1 MLCVECGKKEIY
13 KGGSCIEC
21 YLKKHKFTEG
31 PEIIDLPVCN
41 HCQSYKYKS
50 TWTSE
55 LLNDV
60 LRRII
65 KKQFKIKPELKGIDV
80 NLDCKDMHHG
90 YECKVYISGY
100 IGETEVTEEHNLTV
114 RLKKTVCETCSRQ
127 FGGYHEAIIQVRT
140 EKRKLTDEELKD
152 IIKTVETQVE
162 NLRAKGN
169 RTLFITDVGEE
180 HGGLDFFLS
189 EKNSSFVIAKMLLG
203 KFGGTLKQSSSNV
216 GMKDGR
222 QQYRNTYL
230 VRIPAFRKND
240 FIELKNK
247 YYLIRG
253 VHSNSV
259 KATSLL
265 DWEET
270 TIDLKNMESAKILG
284 GKELIREMIVVSQ
297 TKNDIQLMNEKNY
310 EIKTLK
316 KPSQKEFKSEKIKTI
331 NIDDQ
336 IFLLPKKVIKD
347 KYPD

>member
-13 KGGSCIEC
+13 KDGSCIDC
-21 YLKKHKFTEG
+21 YLKNHKFTEG
-31 PEIIDLPVCN
+31 PEIIDLPVCS

-65 KKQFKIKPELKGIDV
+65 KKQFKIKPELKGIDI
-80 NLDCKDMHHG
+80 NLDCKDAPHG

-100 IGETEVTEEHNLTV
+100 IGETEVTEEHDLTV
-114 RLKKTVCETCSRQ
+114 RLKKTVCETCSKQ

-169 RTLFITDVGEE
+169 RTLFITDIGEE

-189 EKNSSFVIAKMLLG
+189 EKNSSFAIAKTLLDR
-203 KFGGTLKQSSSNV
+203 FGGTLKQSSSNV

-230 VRIPAFRKND
+230 VRMPSFKKND
-240 FIELKNK
+240 FIRLKNK
-247 YYLIRG
+247 HFLVKG
-253 VHSNSV
+253 VHSNQV
-259 KATSLL
+259 KVKNLS
-265 DWEET
+265 DWDET
-270 TIDLKNMESAKILG
+270 TFELKQLENAKILG
-284 GKELIREMIVVSQ
+284 NKELIKEVILVSQ
-297 TKNDIQLMNEKNY
+297 TKNDLQIMDQKTFEIQT
-310 EIKTLK
+310 IK
-316 KPSQKEFKSEKIKTI
+316 KPKQKDFPSKKIDVI
-331 NIDDQ
+331 SIDDQ
-336 IFLLPKKVIKD
+336 IFISPLKIHKQ
-347 KYPD
+347 